1 MRRIKQYAVGAGGM
15 LVLVAAVVLAT
26 GSGSAVAAQ
35 IGSVF
40 VTNDSSHP
48 VPVKTQAVVPV
59 TDGGEVF
66 TGRGCQDEQ
75 HLDSPVTATAISIH
89 MSSGVTFVN
98 LQMNGAS
105 ANPTSPLIVAGP
117 AEGGSADFTLALTR
131 PIEFDTIN
139 CVHDSTTDNTLS
151 VSWVGNNP

>member
-1 MRRIKQYAVGAGGM
+1 MRRLKKYAIGAGGM

-40 VTNDSSHP
+40 VANDSTHP
-48 VPVKTQAVVPV
+48 VPVKTQAAVPV

-66 TGRGCQDEQ
+66 AGGCQDEQ
-75 HLDSPVTATAISIH
+75 HLNSPVTATAISIH

-98 LQMNGAS
+98 LEMNGAS
-105 ANPTSPLIVAGP
+105 ANPTSPLILAGP
-117 AEGGSADFTLALTR
+117 AEGGSADFTLAFTR

-139 CVHDSTTDNTLS
+139 CVHDSTTGNTLS

>member
-1 MRRIKQYAVGAGGM
+1 MRRFKKYAIGAGGM

-40 VTNDSSHP
+40 VTNDSNHP
-48 VPVKTQAVVPV
+48 VPVKTQAAAPV

-66 TGRGCQDEQ
+66 TAGCQDEQ
-75 HLDSPVTATAISIH
+75 HLNSPATATAISIH

-98 LQMNGAS
+98 LQMNGAT
-105 ANPTSPLIVAGP
+105 ANPTSPLILAGP
-117 AEGGSADFTLALTR
+117 AEGGSADFTLAFAR

-139 CVHDSTTDNTLS
+139 CVHDSTTGNTVA

>member
-1 MRRIKQYAVGAGGM
+1 MRRFKRYAIGAGGM

-40 VTNDSSHP
+40 VTNDSNHP
-48 VPVKTQAVVPV
+48 VPVKTQAAAPV

-66 TGRGCQDEQ
+66 TAGCQDEQ
-75 HLDSPVTATAISIH
+75 HLNSPVTASAISIH

-98 LQMNGAS
+98 LQMNGLS
-105 ANPTSPLIVAGP
+105 NPTSPAIFAGP
-117 AEGGSADFTLALTR
+117 ASGGSADITLALTR

-139 CVHDSTTDNTLS
+139 CVHDSTTGNTVA
-151 VSWVGNNP
+151 VSWVGNQP